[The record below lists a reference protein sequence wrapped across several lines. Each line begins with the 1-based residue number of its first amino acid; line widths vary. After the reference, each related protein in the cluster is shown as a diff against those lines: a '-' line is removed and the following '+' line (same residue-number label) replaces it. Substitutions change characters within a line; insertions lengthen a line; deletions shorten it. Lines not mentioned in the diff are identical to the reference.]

1 MLKQSNTGGLTAEK
15 RYKGTFNNS
24 MEKIVSDLK
33 KLVPFKDT
41 VEIGDIVLI
50 AAKKPQMLVYALVSD
65 IVRDDTKSD
74 EWWHVSMHVLSL
86 PPRKI
91 TWILRT
97 EQMLGHEIF
106 TMDGEERFMKA
117 VVFDTNKP
125 PVRDET
131 QQDNKDKAS
140 LRRIK

>member
-1 MLKQSNTGGLTAEK
+1 
-15 RYKGTFNNS
+15 

-33 KLVPFKDT
+33 KIVPFKDT

-65 IVRDDTKSD
+65 MVRDDAKRD
-74 EWWHVSMHVLSL
+74 EWWHVSMHILSL
-86 PPRKI
+86 PPRKV

-97 EQMLGHEIF
+97 GQMSGHEVF

-117 VVFDTNKP
+117 VVFDTKKP
-125 PVRDET
+125 PVKDDTE
-131 QQDNKDKAS
+131 QDSRGKAS

>member
-1 MLKQSNTGGLTAEK
+1 
-15 RYKGTFNNS
+15 

-33 KLVPFKDT
+33 KIVPFKDT
-41 VEIGDIVLI
+41 VSIGDIVLI

-74 EWWHVSMHVLSL
+74 EWWHVSMHILSL
-86 PPRKI
+86 PPRKV

-97 EQMLGHEIF
+97 EQMTGHEIF
-106 TMDGEERFMKA
+106 SMDGEERFMKA
-117 VVFDTNKP
+117 VVF
-125 PVRDET
+125 ET
-131 QQDNKDKAS
+131 RKTPDKDDSRQESMGKSS